1 MSPHLPALPSRVL
14 VTQTQVLRGR
24 ESLPALFQDP
34 RSGIQQLRK
43 RCLRKEP
50 QSDPLSTRGGGAGTW
65 LMGSPTSS
73 ENSSSQRRSGGEKD
87 NGRGGGRTHSLG
99 YPPAAGCYLALKR
112 KRAQRTT
119 LSMCVYGYN

>member
-87 NGRGGGRTHSLG
+87 NGRGGGRTHSLAT
-99 YPPAAGCYLALKR
+99 PLPR
-112 KRAQRTT
+112 DVT
-119 LSMCVYGYN
+119 